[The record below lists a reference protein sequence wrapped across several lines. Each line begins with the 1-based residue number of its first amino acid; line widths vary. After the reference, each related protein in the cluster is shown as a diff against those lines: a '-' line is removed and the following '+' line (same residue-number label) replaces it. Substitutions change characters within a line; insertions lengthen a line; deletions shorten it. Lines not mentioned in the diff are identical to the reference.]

1 MIAEWISMAVVVLA
15 WGVYPL
21 IIRTTGVSGP
31 LGALILTVSALLP
44 IGVALGVQGGFAR
57 PSTSDLVRLV
67 VSGVIMGAGTTAFNF
82 LANSRKI
89 EASVAIPV
97 VDTGMLL
104 VTTLGAVWFFSEPI
118 TLRKVVGISLLVVGI
133 AALRPG

>member
-1 MIAEWISMAVVVLA
+1 MLAEWISMAVVVLA
-15 WGVYPL
+15 WGTYPL

-31 LGALILTVSALLP
+31 LGALVLTVSALVP
-44 IGVALGVQGGFAR
+44 IGIALGVQGGFAR
-57 PSTSDLVRLV
+57 PSASDLGRLV

-104 VTTLGAVWFFSEPI
+104 VTTLGAIWFYSEPI
-118 TLRKVVGISLLVVGI
+118 TLRKVLGIALLVAGI
-133 AALRPG
+133 GALRPG

>member
-1 MIAEWISMAVVVLA
+1 MTAEWTSMAVVVLA
-15 WGVYPL
+15 WGIYPL

-31 LGALILTVSALLP
+31 LGALVLTGSALLP
-44 IGVALGVQGGFAR
+44 IGVALGVRGGFAR
-57 PSTSDLVRLV
+57 PQTSDLVRLV

-89 EASVAIPV
+89 DASVAIPI

-104 VTTLGAVWFFSEPI
+104 VTTLGAMWFFSQPI
-118 TLRKVVGISLLVVGI
+118 TPRKVVGITLLVAGI